1 MIKKKQFKDK
11 CDGCNNMKVCKGFN
25 GLVLCD
31 DCIEKE
37 SAKPPELVGDKN
49 EQARFDFKIR

>member
-1 MIKKKQFKDK
+1 MLKKKIFKDK
-11 CDGCNNMKVCKGFN
+11 CDGCNQMKVCKGFN

-31 DCIEKE
+31 ECIGKE
-37 SAKPPELVGDKN
+37 SAKPLEKEGDKN